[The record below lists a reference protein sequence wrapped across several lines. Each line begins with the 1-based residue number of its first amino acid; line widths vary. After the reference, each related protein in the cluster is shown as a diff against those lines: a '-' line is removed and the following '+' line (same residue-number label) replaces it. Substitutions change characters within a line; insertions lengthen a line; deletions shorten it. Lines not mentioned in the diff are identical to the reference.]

1 MKIRQNLDFFLLL
14 SFFFR
19 VITAFAPPLAAD
31 QGLSLNDERHVSD
44 IRYVEWAG
52 AKGMLPL
59 QTYKN
64 VMELRMYQGWMRKP
78 IDSHVIVDDALY
90 ASDGINTINRN
101 NEAITEIKVP
111 MPLDPRIHLQPLYV
125 DSHIVVV
132 NKESGAL
139 SVPGPNRKPSVGGL
153 VHEYFGNEED
163 DVDRMIV
170 HRLDMDTSGVICYA
184 RSKQVLSILHDAF
197 RSKSGIGSGDETVFK
212 KYEALVCDHVEIS
225 EGEID
230 LPLVRDREHP
240 PFMKVGIDPDR
251 GSLGIDSS
259 LPRYK
264 GYVKMMSK
272 APKES
277 LTLFRVLAWE
287 MLNGIPVTRLELV
300 PITGRTH
307 QLRVHCAAI
316 GHPIIGDK
324 IYGYKGNGS
333 PHGGMSIEAM
343 SMFPR
348 AASESIQKDLF
359 DLVQERRVHHENE
372 EYNGNLCLHA
382 KQLTCL
388 HPITKAPMS
397 FEKDAPF

>member
-1 MKIRQNLDFFLLL
+1 MFLLL
-14 SFFFR
+14 GSFR
-19 VITAFAPPLAAD
+19 GTTAFAPLQLAAD
-31 QGLSLNDERHVSD
+31 QVSSLNNERHVSD
-44 IRYVEWAG
+44 IRYVEWTG
-52 AKGMLPL
+52 SKGMLPL
-59 QTYKN
+59 QSYTN
-64 VMELRMYQGWMRKP
+64 VMELSKYEGWMRKP
-78 IDSHVIVDDALY
+78 IDSHALEVGALD
-90 ASDGINTINRN
+90 ASDGDIHISNSNRRN
-101 NEAITEIKVP
+101 NKATTENKVIL
-111 MPLDPRIHLQPLYV
+111 PLDPRIHLQPLYI

-184 RSKQVLSILHDAF
+184 RSKLVLSILHDAF

-212 KYEALVCDHVEIS
+212 KYEALVCDHVGIY

-230 LPLVRDREHP
+230 LPLIRDRNHP

-251 GSLGIDSS
+251 GSLGIDIS
-259 LPRYK
+259 LPKYK

-287 MLNGIPVTRLELV
+287 ILNGIPVTRLELV

-316 GHPIIGDK
+316 GHPIIGDS

-333 PHGGMSIEAM
+333 PHGGMSIEAI
-343 SMFPR
+343 SQFPN

-359 DLVQERRVHHENE
+359 DLVEQRRVHHKDG